1 MRSMQV
7 ITTHLNA
14 DFDCLASMMAAKIL
28 YPQAHMVFPGSTE
41 RLVEIFLKEES
52 HSLEFTRIKDIPLD
66 QVRLLV
72 VVDTHTAERIG
83 VFSPLL
89 DNSQVEVHIY
99 DHHPDPQLDF
109 KAGRKIIKKRGATT
123 TILHEVLLEKNMSLT
138 PEECTLMVLGIYQ
151 DTHSLVS
158 VSTTPEDLTAAGD
171 LIKRGADLN
180 RVSSYMRQKLN
191 SEQLDIFN
199 GMVSSLEN
207 HLINGVE
214 VSLTTASSDHF
225 VRDLA
230 YVVQNVMDLENLSA
244 VFALIRLDK
253 RIYLIARSSIPEVN
267 VAELA
272 QVFGGGG
279 HESAA
284 SATIK
289 ELTLVQAKE
298 KLLGNLESLVQPL
311 SRIRDIMHAPAIV
324 VDVDEPIQSVE
335 KKLTLYNLN
344 TLPVLSGEQPVGLIT
359 RQIVEK
365 AIHHAMEKDRAEDL
379 MISRFA
385 VTTPDAYFKSVI
397 SLVIEEKQKLI
408 PVVDPENRLVGV
420 VSRGDLLRVLHN
432 DMAQHAEP
440 SRIQFLGK
448 AGTQKSLKSLIK
460 ERLDKDVFR
469 LLERIAQVGERWGIS
484 VYAVGG
490 FVRDLFLNIPNQDID
505 IVVEGEGIPFA
516 ACLAEEFGGR
526 VKSHEKFGTS
536 VVIFPDGYRID
547 VATARMEY
555 YKRPGALPTVEK
567 SSVKS
572 DLFRRDFTI
581 NCMAVKLTGSN
592 AFCLIDFFNGERDL
606 KNREIQVLHSLSFIE
621 DPCRLFRA
629 IRFEQ
634 RFGFEMGKQAESFMR
649 TTIKKRL
656 VDSLSGTRLFNEIK
670 LLLKEKRPMNC
681 IRRMQEFDLLQ
692 FVSPEMLKDRKD
704 LETLERL
711 ESVFS
716 WAGMITLP
724 REPEIWCV
732 YFLGLFYSLEE
743 EAFLKAT
750 DRLQLPTR
758 MKNSLGQ
765 DRTTCSESL
774 KRLKSQNEWE
784 PKEIYHTF
792 ANLSI
797 EAVIFLIALSSSDR
811 FNQYANIYFTQ
822 YQCKSEPSLTGDDL
836 VKMGME
842 PGPVFRSV
850 FNALREA
857 RVMGRVNTR
866 EEEVA
871 LVEERFLK
879 P

>member
-1 MRSMQV
+1 MQV

-14 DFDCLASMMAAKIL
+14 DFDCLASMMAAKKL
-28 YPQAHMVFPGSTE
+28 YPQAHLVLPGSTE
-41 RLVEIFLKEES
+41 RLVEDFLKEES
-52 HSLEFTRIKDIPLD
+52 PHLKFTRIKDIPLD

-72 VVDTHTAERIG
+72 VVDTHAPERIG
-83 VFSPLL
+83 VFGPLL
-89 DNSQVEVHIY
+89 DNPQMEVHIY
-99 DHHPDPQLDF
+99 DHHPDPQPEF
-109 KAGRKIIKKRGATT
+109 KAGIIKKRGATT
-123 TILHEVLLEKNMSLT
+123 TILHEILIEKNMPLT

-199 GMVSSLEN
+199 GMVSSLES

-230 YVVQNVMDLENLSA
+230 FVVQNVMDLENLSA

-253 RIYLIARSSIPEVN
+253 RIYLIARSNIPEVN

-311 SRIRDIMHAPAIV
+311 SRIRDIMHAPAIA

-344 TLPVLSGEQPVGLIT
+344 TLPVLSREQPVGLIT

-365 AIHHAMEKDRAEDL
+365 AIHHAMEKDRTEDL

-408 PVVDPENRLVGV
+408 PVVDAENKLIGV

-440 SRIQFLGK
+440 SKIQFQGK
-448 AGTQKSLKSLIK
+448 AGAQKSLKSLVK

-490 FVRDLFLNIPNQDID
+490 FVRDLLLNIPNQDID

-516 ACLAEEFGGR
+516 VRLAEEFGGR

-581 NCMAVKLTGSN
+581 NCMAVKLTGAN

-606 KNREIQVLHSLSFIE
+606 KNREIHVLHSLSFIE

-634 RFGFEMGKQAESFMR
+634 RFDFKMGKQAESFMR

-692 FVSPEMLKDRKD
+692 FVSPKMLKDHKD

-732 YFLGLFYSLEE
+732 YFLGMFYSLEE
-743 EAFLKAT
+743 EAFLKAA

-765 DRTTCSESL
+765 DRTTCRESL
-774 KRLKSQNEWE
+774 KRLNSQKEWE

-797 EAVIFLIALSSSDR
+797 EAVIFLLALSSSDR
-811 FNQYANIYFTQ
+811 LNQYVNIYFAQ
-822 YQCKSEPSLTGDDL
+822 YQGKSEPSLTGDDL
-836 VKMGME
+836 VKMGLD
-842 PGPVFRSV
+842 PGPVFKSV

>member
-1 MRSMQV
+1 MQV

-14 DFDCLASMMAAKIL
+14 DFDCLASMMAAKKL
-28 YPQAHMVFPGSTE
+28 YPQAHLVLPGSTE
-41 RLVEIFLKEES
+41 RLVEDFLKEES
-52 HSLEFTRIKDIPLD
+52 PHLKFTRIKDIPLD

-72 VVDTHTAERIG
+72 VVDTHAPERIG
-83 VFSPLL
+83 VFGPLL
-89 DNSQVEVHIY
+89 DNPQMEVHIY
-99 DHHPDPQLDF
+99 DHHPDPQPEF
-109 KAGRKIIKKRGATT
+109 KAGIIKKRGATT
-123 TILHEVLLEKNMSLT
+123 TILHEILIEKNMPLT

-230 YVVQNVMDLENLSA
+230 FVVQNVMDLENLSA

-253 RIYLIARSSIPEVN
+253 RIYLIARSNIPEVN

-311 SRIRDIMHAPAIV
+311 SRIRDIMHAPAIA

-344 TLPVLSGEQPVGLIT
+344 TLPVLSREQPVGLIT

-365 AIHHAMEKDRAEDL
+365 AIHHAMEKDRTEDL

-408 PVVDPENRLVGV
+408 PVVDPENKLIGV

-440 SRIQFLGK
+440 SKIQFQGK
-448 AGTQKSLKSLIK
+448 AGAQKSLKSLVK

-490 FVRDLFLNIPNQDID
+490 FVRDLLLNIPNQDID

-516 ACLAEEFGGR
+516 VRLAEEFGGR

-692 FVSPEMLKDRKD
+692 FVSPEMLKDHKD

-732 YFLGLFYSLEE
+732 YFLGMFYSLEE
-743 EAFLKAT
+743 EAFLKAA

-765 DRTTCSESL
+765 DRTTCRESL
-774 KRLKSQNEWE
+774 KRLNSQKEWE

-797 EAVIFLIALSSSDR
+797 EAVIFLLALSSSDR
-811 FNQYANIYFTQ
+811 LNQYVNIYFAQ
-822 YQCKSEPSLTGDDL
+822 YQGKSEPSLTGDDL
-836 VKMGME
+836 VKMGLD
-842 PGPVFRSV
+842 PGPVFKSV

>member
-1 MRSMQV
+1 MQV

-14 DFDCLASMMAAKIL
+14 DFDCLASMMAAKKL
-28 YPQAHMVFPGSTE
+28 YPQAHLVLPGSTE
-41 RLVEIFLKEES
+41 RLVEDFLKEES
-52 HSLEFTRIKDIPLD
+52 PHLKFTRIKDIPLD

-72 VVDTHTAERIG
+72 VVDTHAPERIG
-83 VFSPLL
+83 VFGPLL
-89 DNSQVEVHIY
+89 DNPQMEVHIY
-99 DHHPDPQLDF
+99 DHHPDPQPEF
-109 KAGRKIIKKRGATT
+109 KAGIIKKRGATT
-123 TILHEVLLEKNMSLT
+123 TILHEILIEKNMPLT

-199 GMVSSLEN
+199 GMVSSLES

-230 YVVQNVMDLENLSA
+230 FVVQNVMDLENLSA

-253 RIYLIARSSIPEVN
+253 RIYLIARSNIPEVN

-311 SRIRDIMHAPAIV
+311 SRIRDIMHAPAIA

-344 TLPVLSGEQPVGLIT
+344 TLPVLSREQPVGLIT

-365 AIHHAMEKDRAEDL
+365 AIHHAMEKDRTEDL

-408 PVVDPENRLVGV
+408 PVVDAENKLIGV

-440 SRIQFLGK
+440 SKIQFQGK
-448 AGTQKSLKSLIK
+448 AGAQKSLKSLVK

-490 FVRDLFLNIPNQDID
+490 FVRDLLLNIPNQDID

-516 ACLAEEFGGR
+516 VRLAEEFGGR

-581 NCMAVKLTGSN
+581 NCMAVKLTGAN

-606 KNREIQVLHSLSFIE
+606 KNREIHVLHSLSFIE

-634 RFGFEMGKQAESFMR
+634 RFDFKMGKQAESFMR

-670 LLLKEKRPMNC
+670 LLLKEKRPMDC
-681 IRRMQEFDLLQ
+681 IRRMQAFDLFQ
-692 FVSPEMLKDRKD
+692 FVSPEMLKGRKD
-704 LETLERL
+704 LEALEKL

-732 YFLGLFYSLEE
+732 YFLGMFYSLEE
-743 EAFLKAT
+743 EAFLKAA

-765 DRTTCSESL
+765 DRTTCRESL
-774 KRLKSQNEWE
+774 KRLNSQKEWE

-811 FNQYANIYFTQ
+811 LNQYVNIYFAQ
-822 YQCKSEPSLTGDDL
+822 YQGKSEPSLTGDDL
-836 VKMGME
+836 VKMGLD
-842 PGPVFRSV
+842 PGPVFKSV

>member
-1 MRSMQV
+1 MQV

-99 DHHPDPQLDF
+99 DRHPDPQLDF

-365 AIHHAMEKDRAEDL
+365 AIHHAMEKDRTEDL

-408 PVVDPENRLVGV
+408 PVVDPENRLIGV
-420 VSRGDLLRVLHN
+420 VSRGDLLRVLHSE
-432 DMAQHAEP
+432 MAP
-440 SRIQFLGK
+440 SKMQFQGK
-448 AGTQKSLKSLIK
+448 ARTQKNLKSLIK

-555 YKRPGALPTVEK
+555 YKHPGALPTVEK

-765 DRTTCSESL
+765 DRITCSESL

-822 YQCKSEPSLTGDDL
+822 YQCKSEPSLTGNDL

-842 PGPVFRSV
+842 PGPVFQLV

>member
-1 MRSMQV
+1 MQV

-14 DFDCLASMMAAKIL
+14 DFDCLASMMAAKKL
-28 YPQAHMVFPGSTE
+28 YPQAHLVLPGSAE
-41 RLVEIFLKEES
+41 RLVDDFLKEES
-52 HSLEFTRIKDIPLD
+52 PHLKFTRIKDIPLD

-72 VVDTHTAERIG
+72 VVDTHAPERIG
-83 VFSPLL
+83 VFGSLL
-89 DNSQVEVHIY
+89 DDSQVEVHIY
-99 DHHPDPQLDF
+99 DHHPDPQLEL
-109 KAGRKIIKKRGATT
+109 KVGRKIIKKRGATST
-123 TILHEVLLEKNMSLT
+123 LLHEILLEKNVSLT

-151 DTHSLVS
+151 DTHSLVA

-191 SEQLDIFN
+191 PEQLDIFN
-199 GMVSSLEN
+199 GMVSSLES

-289 ELTLVQAKE
+289 DLPLVQARE
-298 KLLGNLESLVQPL
+298 KLLGNLISLVQPL
-311 SRIRDIMHAPAIV
+311 SRIRDIMHAPAIAV
-324 VDVDEPIQSVE
+324 EVSDSIQSVE

-365 AIHHAMEKDRAEDL
+365 AIHHAMEKDCVEDL

-385 VTTPDAYFKSVI
+385 VTTPEAYFKSIVP
-397 SLVIEEKQKLI
+397 LVIEEKQKLI
-408 PVVDPENRLVGV
+408 PVVDSENRLIGV
-420 VSRGDLLRVLHN
+420 VSRGDLLRALHN
-432 DMAQHAEP
+432 DMASSKIPFQ
-440 SRIQFLGK
+440 GK
-448 AGTQKSLKSLIK
+448 VGDPKSLKSLVK
-460 ERLDKDVFR
+460 ERLDKNVFK
-469 LLERIAQVGERWGIS
+469 LLERIAQVGDRLNLS

-490 FVRDLFLNIPNQDID
+490 FVRDLLLNIPNQDVD
-505 IVVEGEGIPFA
+505 IVVEGEGISFA
-516 ACLAEEFGGR
+516 SHLTEEFGGR
-526 VKSHEKFGTS
+526 MKSHEKFGTS

-555 YKRPGALPTVEK
+555 YQHPGALPTVEK

-581 NCMAVKLTGSN
+581 NCMAVKLTGAN

-606 KNREIQVLHSLSFIE
+606 KNREIHVLHSLSFIE

-634 RFGFEMGKQAESFMR
+634 RFGFAMGKQAESFMR

-670 LLLKEKRPMNC
+670 LLLKEKRPMDC
-681 IRRMQEFDLLQ
+681 IHRMREFDLFQ
-692 FVSPEMLKDRKD
+692 FVSPEMLQDPED
-704 LETLERL
+704 METLARL
-711 ESVFS
+711 EPVIS
-716 WAGMITLP
+716 WAGMTTLP
-724 REPEIWCV
+724 REPEIWRV
-732 YFLGLFYSLEE
+732 YFIGLFHSLEE
-743 EAFLKAT
+743 EAFLKAA

-758 MKNSLGQ
+758 MKSLLEA
-765 DRTTCSESL
+765 DRTACRESL
-774 KRLKSQNEWE
+774 ERLKSQKEWG

-792 ANLSI
+792 ASLSV
-797 EAVIFLIALSSSDR
+797 EAVIFLIAKSSSDR
-811 FNQYANIYFTQ
+811 LNQYANVYFTQ
-822 YQCKSEPSLTGDDL
+822 YQGKAEPSLTGDDL
-836 VKMGME
+836 VEMGLE
-842 PGPVFRSV
+842 PGPVFQSV
-850 FNALREA
+850 FNALRDA

-871 LVEERFLK
+871 LVEEQFLK
-879 P
+879 T